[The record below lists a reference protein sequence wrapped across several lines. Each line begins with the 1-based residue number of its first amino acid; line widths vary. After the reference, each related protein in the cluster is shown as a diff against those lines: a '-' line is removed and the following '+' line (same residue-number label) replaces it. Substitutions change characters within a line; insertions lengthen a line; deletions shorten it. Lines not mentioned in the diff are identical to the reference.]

1 MLRNRT
7 SGGVFLS
14 GRGFQGPLLFTA
26 RRWVENPHRSVPING
41 LQNATFWCRECLRG
55 VGTAGGGND
64 DDDDDDGAFAS
75 RASFVLFRLTVPL
88 FI

>member
-55 VGTAGGGND
+55 VGTAGGGTTTTTTEPLP
-64 DDDDDDGAFAS
+64 AAHRLF
-75 RASFVLFRLTVPL
+75 SFD
-88 FI
+88 